1 VARAATR
8 QGCSSRICGQRTG
21 GRPRSGLPCANP
33 SAADLVA
40 NTVVE
45 ADFVTFRD
53 RLEVS
58 DSVLP
63 KQLAA
68 LAAEG
73 T

>member
-1 VARAATR
+1 
-8 QGCSSRICGQRTG
+8 
-21 GRPRSGLPCANP
+21 
-33 SAADLVA
+33 
-40 NTVVE
+40 VVE